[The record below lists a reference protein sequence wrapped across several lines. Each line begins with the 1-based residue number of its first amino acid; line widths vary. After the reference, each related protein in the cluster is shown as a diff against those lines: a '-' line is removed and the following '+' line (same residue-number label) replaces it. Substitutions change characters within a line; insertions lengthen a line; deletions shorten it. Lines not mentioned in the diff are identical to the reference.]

1 MCSGG
6 PVLCA
11 TVGAGEGVV
20 WEGSRGGRGGWVCG
34 DGGGAPRGRSGRDRP
49 AGGDGKRVGC
59 QWGAA
64 EGGPGESP
72 MTQSL
77 EGSQAGHQGLEL
89 GPGSCVGRGRSR
101 RGQKGD
107 TFPPQCRGLGTTP
120 SRWASFSSP
129 CSRPTIGCSR
139 LERCSPLLLQVGS
152 VWGGPFPCQD
162 CMTCTRFR
170 TAWLALTLA

>member
-1 MCSGG
+1 MPLWGQGRGWSGKVPG
-6 PVLCA
+6 EG
-11 TVGAGEGVV
+11 TVG
-20 WEGSRGGRGGWVCG
+20 GSLRTRWGYPGGGRRQSCSERPALG
-34 DGGGAPRGRSGRDRP
+34 DGHRD
-49 AGGDGKRVGC
+49 GC